1 MRYGVMITDSS
12 RQTER
17 DTPAVNSLG
26 QAGAFV
32 VRIMENIMQE
42 KLENEPGQS
51 VPLSKTRRK
60 KEMHALQDMGER
72 LVQLDLKHLQE
83 LDLPEALMDA
93 ILEARR
99 MRAHG
104 ARRRQMQLIGKLMR
118 GIDASPI
125 QEKLGLLNGINQ
137 QQSARLHLLE
147 RWRDRLLADEQ
158 ALTELVQTYP
168 GADLQRL
175 RALMRNANSE
185 KLASKPPRSF
195 RALFQ
200 ELQRIIQPATG
211 SGGHARDE

>member
-1 MRYGVMITDSS
+1 
-12 RQTER
+12 
-17 DTPAVNSLG
+17 
-26 QAGAFV
+26 
-32 VRIMENIMQE
+32 MENIMQE
-42 KLENEPGQS
+42 KPENEAEQP
-51 VPLSKTRRK
+51 VPPSKTRRK

-99 MRAHG
+99 IRAHG

-118 GIDASPI
+118 DVDASPI

-147 RWRDRLLADEQ
+147 RWRDRLLADERT
-158 ALTELVQTYP
+158 LTELVQTYP

-175 RALMRNANSE
+175 RTLMRNANSE

-200 ELQRIIQPATG
+200 ELQRIIQPVTG

>member
-1 MRYGVMITDSS
+1 MSNVPTAN
-12 RQTER
+12 
-17 DTPAVNSLG
+17 PLG
-26 QAGAFV
+26 YAGAFV

-42 KLENEPGQS
+42 KPENEAEQP
-51 VPLSKTRRK
+51 VPPSKTRRK

-99 MRAHG
+99 IRAHG

-118 GIDASPI
+118 DVDASPI

-158 ALTELVQTYP
+158 ALTELVQMYP

-200 ELQRIIQPATG
+200 ELQRIIQPVTG

>member
-1 MRYGVMITDSS
+1 
-12 RQTER
+12 
-17 DTPAVNSLG
+17 
-26 QAGAFV
+26 
-32 VRIMENIMQE
+32 
-42 KLENEPGQS
+42 
-51 VPLSKTRRK
+51 
-60 KEMHALQDMGER
+60 
-72 LVQLDLKHLQE
+72 
-83 LDLPEALMDA
+83 
-93 ILEARR
+93 
-99 MRAHG
+99 
-104 ARRRQMQLIGKLMR
+104 MR

-147 RWRDRLLADEQ
+147 RWRDRLLADER